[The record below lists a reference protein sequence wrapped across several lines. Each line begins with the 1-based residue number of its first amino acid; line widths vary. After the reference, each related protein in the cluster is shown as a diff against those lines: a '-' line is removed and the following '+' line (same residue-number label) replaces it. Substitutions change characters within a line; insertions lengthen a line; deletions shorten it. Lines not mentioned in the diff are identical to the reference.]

1 MVVMGMADVAF
12 AGTLGADAL
21 GHIVNGLNLE
31 SIRIFYIGNR
41 QLLKA
46 ECAVTDL
53 AVEMYVTVIINIA
66 GGVAEFVSDS
76 LTAVINLVQQMV
88 VPEQGKGTEY
98 ARFVYGVNLVLQL
111 GHSDGM
117 VAVCQCLKY
126 QKTVGGGL
134 DSMPVQYPFQFFH
147 FSCEVTQKKCN
158 FAVVKHSPK
167 THAKNHHS

>member
-12 AGTLGADAL
+12 AGTLGADSL

-98 ARFVYGVNLVLQL
+98 TRFVYGVNLVLQL

-126 QKTVGGGL
+126 QKPVGGGL
-134 DSMPVQYPFQFFH
+134 DTMLFQYPVQFFH
-147 FSCEVTQKKCN
+147 FSAKLRKKS
-158 FAVVKHSPK
+158 VILQS
-167 THAKNHHS
+167 